1 MLFNLFRVLS
11 VEHNGRIMPQA
22 GLSADASI
30 STLSVERVR
39 QPVPSRAENVPHHQ
53 PAFSDRCTISGFFF
67 SIRSAEPPQDHARGP
82 PSMEYWNSH
91 FHSGAPM
98 PRYLTQ
104 HTLAC
109 LTRQG
114 AEVLAQRMQAG
125 GTARA
130 ERVLVNMLEGKMFV
144 EFRADSREA
153 LEGWLK
159 TEAMHFDWLV
169 RIEWEMQGHKLQPA
183 N

>member
-1 MLFNLFRVLS
+1 MVDC
-11 VEHNGRIMPQA
+11 
-22 GLSADASI
+22 SALRARADKLLCVKYLDTNS
-30 STLSVERVR
+30 L
-39 QPVPSRAENVPHHQ
+39 PGVPMA
-53 PAFSDRCTISGFFF
+53 
-67 SIRSAEPPQDHARGP
+67 
-82 PSMEYWNSH
+82 
-91 FHSGAPM
+91 
-98 PRYLTQ
+98 RYLTQ

-114 AEVLAQRMQAG
+114 AEALAQRMQAG

-159 TEAMHFDWLV
+159 TEGMHYDFLL
-169 RIEWEMQGHKLQPA
+169 RIEWEMRGDKLQPA
-183 N
+183 E

>member
-1 MLFNLFRVLS
+1 
-11 VEHNGRIMPQA
+11 
-22 GLSADASI
+22 
-30 STLSVERVR
+30 
-39 QPVPSRAENVPHHQ
+39 
-53 PAFSDRCTISGFFF
+53 
-67 SIRSAEPPQDHARGP
+67 
-82 PSMEYWNSH
+82 
-91 FHSGAPM
+91 M

-114 AEVLAQRMQAG
+114 AEALAQRMQAG
-125 GTARA
+125 GKARA

-159 TEAMHFDWLV
+159 TEGMHFDFLM
-169 RIEWEMQGHKLQPA
+169 RIEWELQGNTLQSA
-183 N
+183 E

>member
-1 MLFNLFRVLS
+1 
-11 VEHNGRIMPQA
+11 
-22 GLSADASI
+22 
-30 STLSVERVR
+30 
-39 QPVPSRAENVPHHQ
+39 
-53 PAFSDRCTISGFFF
+53 
-67 SIRSAEPPQDHARGP
+67 
-82 PSMEYWNSH
+82 
-91 FHSGAPM
+91 M
-98 PRYLTQ
+98 PRYFTQ

-114 AEVLAQRMQAG
+114 AEALAQRMQSG

-159 TEAMHFDWLV
+159 PEGMHFDFLV
-169 RIEWEMQGHKLQPA
+169 RIEWEMHGDRLELA
-183 N
+183 E